1 MHNTGTVDTGPGD
14 WSKKPARPTR
24 PMTFHENRH
33 FPERVGSNKPRGKP
47 SEAESQS
54 SARRA
59 RHNSPRCCL
68 RNRQTGV
75 QQSHRTGADST
86 PRRRKYHPNCSQL
99 PCVER
104 LDPVVH
110 SFDCSCSCGCFL
122 SWSLLLLLWLL
133 RLLLWLLL
141 LLLPPPMLLPL
152 PLFSLPSPPPRPR
165 GDHSLEEEGALLCLS
180 AAVPGLDTGAAGGG
194 RIRTTQRGPLLSNA
208 LAADPGPG
216 PRTAGWG
223 RADGSGLL
231 FFETLAAVPGPGL
244 RAAAGE
250 WAAGAG
256 FLSFPPEP
264 PSSTS
269 TPPTP
274 PFLPPHPSTPAP
286 PPPPHPL
293 SPPLSPPPP
302 SVPLP
307 LFHPSPLPFFPSA
320 FAAVPGPGRPTG
332 PGLLFC
338 AILAAVP
345 GPGPGMA
352 GGGQDCWTWTAPR
365 PPRAWGASPLRARLP
380 PLHTFTHHFTP
391 PPLPLTLHLHHHT
404 PRCHCQTPGFPRERF
419 SSPEGGRGA
428 QPPNIEP
435 CFTSHN

>member
-68 RNRQTGV
+68 RNRQTDV
-75 QQSHRTGADST
+75 QQSHRNGADST
-86 PRRRKYHPNCSQL
+86 PRRRKYSLNCSQL

-110 SFDCSCSCGCFL
+110 SFDCGCSCGCFL

-141 LLLPPPMLLPL
+141 LLLPPPPPMLLPL

-165 GDHSLEEEGALLCLS
+165 GDRSLEEEGALLCLS

-194 RIRTTQRGPLLSNA
+194 RIRTTQRGPLFSNA

-223 RADGSGLL
+223 RAAGSGLL

-250 WAAGAG
+250 WAAGPG
-256 FLSFPPEP
+256 FLSFSPEP

-274 PFLPPHPSTPAP
+274 PFPPPHPSTPVP
-286 PPPPHPL
+286 PL
-293 SPPLSPPPP
+293 PLSPPP
-302 SVPLP
+302 S
-307 LFHPSPLPFFPSA
+307 PSPLP
-320 FAAVPGPGRPTG
+320 
-332 PGLLFC
+332 L
-338 AILAAVP
+338 
-345 GPGPGMA
+345 
-352 GGGQDCWTWTAPR
+352 
-365 PPRAWGASPLRARLP
+365 LP
-380 PLHTFTHHFTP
+380 PLL
-391 PPLPLTLHLHHHT
+391 PPLP
-404 PRCHCQTPGFPRERF
+404 
-419 SSPEGGRGA
+419 SPS
-428 QPPNIEP
+428 PNRDP
-435 CFTSHN
+435 KP